1 MIYNILDY
9 GAIADGVT
17 VNSAAIQAA
26 IDACS
31 ENGGGRVLVPSGIF
45 KTGTI
50 WLKSN
55 VELHLEMGA
64 RLLASD
70 NLDDYNELDAYPQNY
85 SYLPEEWV
93 GKHLIIAHEISNVAI
108 TGLGEIDGNGN
119 PFYLDEIFPGAP
131 YWWSTGRAVVK
142 DKEKLRPGQMICFIE
157 SSHIHVENITI
168 RNATCWCCFFHGCE
182 YITIKGLKV
191 FNPKERLNTDGID
204 LDCCRYV
211 TVSDCLIDTG
221 DDAIAIR
228 CAEKRIKNP
237 KPCEHIT
244 VTNCV
249 FAVYASA
256 IRISVGTGFIRH
268 IRFSNIT
275 VHRGG
280 TMIKLQTS
288 YNGNGCAKIEDV
300 NFSGFSGT
308 NINFPINMLSGNGA
322 YIKNITM
329 ENIRTEGY
337 AMSDFQCDDDGILDN
352 IKLRDVEFRMV
363 DKYPSPLTEEMLQA
377 RGAHCLRFHGV
388 TNSAL
393 EGVRVMDSL
402 SECPEPVSITGCT
415 NLRKRDCNF

>member
-1 MIYNILDY
+1 MYDIRNY

-17 VNSAAIQAA
+17 INSAAIQAA
-26 IDACS
+26 IDDCAA
-31 ENGGGRVLVPSGIF
+31 NGGGRVLIPTGTF

-64 RLLASD
+64 KLLASD

-85 SYLPEEWV
+85 SYTPEEWV
-93 GKHLIIAHEISNVAI
+93 GKHLIIAHEIHNVAI
-108 TGLGEIDGNGN
+108 TGLGEINGNGN
-119 PFYLDEIFPGAP
+119 PFYLDEIFPGGP
-131 YWWSTGRAVVK
+131 YWWSTGRTVVK
-142 DKEKLRPGQMICFIE
+142 DKVNFRPGQMICFIE
-157 SSHIHVENITI
+157 SNHIHIENITI

-182 YITIKGLKV
+182 HIIIKGLKV

-228 CAEKRIKNP
+228 CAEKRLKNP
-237 KPCEHIT
+237 KPCEYIT

-249 FAVYASA
+249 FAVCASA

-275 VHRGG
+275 VHRAG

-300 NFSGFSGT
+300 NFSNFSGT
-308 NINFPINMLSGNGA
+308 NTNHPINMLSGNGA

-329 ENIRTEGY
+329 ENIRAEGFG
-337 AMSDFQCDDDGILDN
+337 MTDLQCDDDGLIDN
-352 IKLRDVEFRMV
+352 VTLRNIELRMK
-363 DKYPSPLTEEMLQA
+363 DLYDDPLSEEVLAQ
-377 RGAHCLRFHGV
+377 RGHHCLRIHGV
-388 TNSAL
+388 TNSL
-393 EGVRVMDSL
+393 LDQVRICDSL
-402 SECPEPVSITGCT
+402 SQCPEPVSITDCT
-415 NLRKRDCNF
+415 NLETRNCNF